1 MIPQLLSMLK
11 TTTVTEMKQE
21 PPRDRLLT
29 RGFVTADEER
39 REVVTN
45 QLALMLETTTMWV
58 GTCVSHNH
66 LTEKHDARNDQDN
79 LDIKKPSK
87 V

>member
-1 MIPQLLSMLK
+1 MIPQLLSMLE
-11 TTTVTEMKQE
+11 TTTVTEMKQGA
-21 PPRDRLLT
+21 PRDRLLT

-39 REVVTN
+39 REVVTP

-66 LTEKHDARNDQDN
+66 LTGKHDAKNDQGSFDSN
-79 LDIKKPSK
+79 KPSK